1 MAATNQT
8 NTIHFSPTTSVSRR
22 HALTGKTGNAWAARL
37 AVDDGWL
44 PASTTSSSIATDSSS
59 TTTNTDSWGAARRG
73 GRRRSRSL
81 SSLLDEI
88 REILPLAAVD
98 EGGRP
103 GASRE
108 AAAARSIKFN
118 PSFELPPLQLQPL
131 LLLPQPLSLRKDGGN
146 RARPRLVDADDVNNK
161 FRLAGHTPQ
170 DNLTEK
176 LACLSRPS
184 PAPAPA
190 PASALP
196 GPVNGNGNSNKKK
209 TIDVR
214 SKPLPS
220 PPSQQPPAPPPSLPL
235 SSPLFN
241 INSNQQQQQQ
251 QQQQQH
257 ETRRRHE
264 TPQLVR
270 GEHEV
275 ARVGAETNGILA
287 EQRKSDCDVQ
297 QQAHQHLQPSAVPP
311 LTPLS
316 ATSPGMG
323 LSPMLDKLFSSERR
337 RRKSKTTPTT
347 TPESTPTTSQTT
359 ASPVSPNSSLS
370 QWSFFGK
377 EKDSVISQL
386 PAQKIMPR
394 HYIKA
399 GGGQTS
405 TGARDSVTILC
416 KNDSVDVAINRETT
430 AHDVLVE
437 LKSLG
442 HLTELPSGMI
452 IEQYNAAGLERPL
465 RQQER
470 LYDVVGSWSPESR
483 NTLALSHD
491 GQQCDLKLD
500 LEDAPKTREA
510 PPGFCLQMQ
519 HRGPKRWAKRYII
532 LYEDGRMVASKSPN
546 PKHGD
551 KDVVSICHLSDYDMY
566 NPTEATMR
574 RHLKPP
580 KRHCIAMKSQER
592 INIFSNTEKYAQY
605 LSTEDKEIARTFRSH
620 VQAWRNWHLAKSLL
634 KEPEPE
640 KPPQITPVAVEPRRT
655 VKEIGIGN
663 GHKTRISVDESPYA
677 IGAFKPLIDLDRF
690 NKSIDDFGKDWAT
703 SDGAER
709 NDPSAAA
716 AFPEN
721 SLLGAAYD
729 ERRQQM
735 ESKTAPVAGTAGG
748 RRPYPPTPATGESG
762 GSGSSFADHS
772 RTVPA
777 TDRRP
782 QSPDSVRSIPR
793 DAVPSTSTGTRGRNE
808 QVGWFASA
816 AEHSRQQ
823 RSLIEQQQQQ
833 QQLQQQLYHQHSM
846 PPQGLMQRRPSTSGG
861 SRMMGGLGR
870 SMSQRRPHQ
879 NSLGGGG
886 GGPPPLHQQQQF
898 YPAPNPQVRRPMRQ
912 QPQPLI
918 DLSPEFHEA
927 PQWSR
932 ENKGR
937 AVRPPDGR
945 PLVDLATGPALVSG
959 AVRVEQPP
967 KALIH
972 RSEQQALMMQRQQ
985 QQQQGMGGMRPGTSG
1000 LPQQP
1005 PMGLGRRGTVRSS
1018 AGAGGMRPGSGDTMR
1033 SGGGIYPPPGGE
1045 FGRQR
1050 GMSLA
1055 GQGGGGG
1062 FGDNNGLGIRMENGG
1077 GNGGGGGGYGPQPDP
1092 RVMQYVLQQQKEV
1105 MQQQKEMELQRQ
1117 QQQGNRMG
1125 RLRTTSGGS
1134 QPQ

>member
-1 MAATNQT
+1 MAATNQA
-8 NTIHFSPTTSVSRR
+8 NTIHFSPTPNVSRH
-22 HALTGKTGNAWAARL
+22 HALRGKTDNAWVARL

-44 PASTTSSSIATDSSS
+44 PASATSSSITTDSSIS
-59 TTTNTDSWGAARRG
+59 NTGSWGERSG
-73 GRRRSRSL
+73 WRRSRSL
-81 SSLLDEI
+81 SSLLDEMG
-88 REILPLAAVD
+88 EILPLVAD
-98 EGGRP
+98 EGGR
-103 GASRE
+103 GRE
-108 AAAARSIKFN
+108 DARQTTVGFN
-118 PSFELPPLQLQPL
+118 PIFELPPLQP
-131 LLLPQPLSLRKDGGN
+131 LLLPQPLSLRKDEGN
-146 RARPRLVDADDVNNK
+146 RARPKLVGTDDVNNK

-184 PAPAPA
+184 PAPAA
-190 PASALP
+190 TALP
-196 GPVNGNGNSNKKK
+196 GPVNGNGNSNKK
-209 TIDVR
+209 IEIR

-220 PPSQQPPAPPPSLPL
+220 PPSQQLPPSLPPSL
-235 SSPLFN
+235 PPLDTRN
-241 INSNQQQQQQ
+241 DDPETN
-251 QQQQQH
+251 QH
-257 ETRRRHE
+257 ETRCRHE

-275 ARVGAETNGILA
+275 ARLGAETNGTLA
-287 EQRKSDCDVQ
+287 EQRKPDCDVQ
-297 QQAHQHLQPSAVPP
+297 QQTQQHLQLSAVPP

-316 ATSPGMG
+316 ATSPMG
-323 LSPMLDKLFSSERR
+323 FSPMLDRLFSSDRR
-337 RRKSKTTPTT
+337 RRKSKTSPTNTPD
-347 TPESTPTTSQTT
+347 STPRSQTT
-359 ASPVSPNSSLS
+359 TSPISPSSSLS
-370 QWSFFGK
+370 QWSFFLR
-377 EKDSVISQL
+377 EKDVSQSAGQS

-399 GGGQTS
+399 GGQTNI
-405 TGARDSVTILC
+405 GARDSVTIVC
-416 KNDSVDVAINRETT
+416 RNDFVDVAITRETT
-430 AHDVLVE
+430 AHDILVE

-442 HLTELPSGMI
+442 QLAELSSGVI
-452 IEQYNAAGLERPL
+452 VEQYNALYLERPL
-465 RQQER
+465 RRQER
-470 LYDVVGSWSPESR
+470 LHDVVGSWSPESR

-491 GQQCDLKLD
+491 ARQRDMKLD

-510 PPGFCLQMQ
+510 PPGFCLQMYHQ
-519 HRGPKRWAKRYII
+519 SSKRKWGKRHITLSENGKMI
-532 LYEDGRMVASKSPN
+532 ASKSPN

-551 KDVVSICHLSDYDMY
+551 KDVVALCHLSDYDMY

-580 KRHCIAMKSQER
+580 KRYCYAMKSQER
-592 INIFSNTEKYAQY
+592 INTFLNTEKYVQY
-605 LSTEDKEIARTFRSH
+605 LCTEDPEIARKFRSH

-634 KEPEPE
+634 KEPEN
-640 KPPQITPVAVEPRRT
+640 PPQITTVPSEPRRI

-690 NKSIDDFGKDWAT
+690 NKSIDDFGKDWAPA
-703 SDGAER
+703 DGAEK
-709 NDPSAAA
+709 NDPSSAA

-721 SLLGAAYD
+721 SLLGAAYE
-729 ERRQQM
+729 ERKQQL
-735 ESKTAPVAGTAGG
+735 EYKPAAAAAGG
-748 RRPYPPTPATGESG
+748 RRTYPPTPATGESG
-762 GSGSSFADHS
+762 GSGGSFAEHPKPILS
-772 RTVPA
+772 

-793 DAVPSTSTGTRGRNE
+793 DAVPGTSTGTRGRNE

-823 RSLIEQQQQQ
+823 RSLIDQQQHPH
-833 QQLQQQLYHQHSM
+833 QQQLYHQQSM
-846 PPQGLMQRRPSTSGG
+846 PPQSLVQRRPSTSAG
-861 SRMMGGLGR
+861 SRLMGGLGR
-870 SMSQRRPHQ
+870 SVSQRRPHP
-879 NSLGGGG
+879 NSISGGS
-886 GGPPPLHQQQQF
+886 GPAPLHQQQQL
-898 YPAPNPQVRRPMRQ
+898 YQPPNPQLRRPMRQ

-937 AVRPPDGR
+937 AVKPQDGR

-972 RSEQQALMMQRQQ
+972 RSEQLPTLMQRQQ
-985 QQQQGMGGMRPGTSG
+985 QGMGAMRPGTSSG
-1000 LPQQP
+1000 QQQQP
-1005 PMGLGRRGTVRSS
+1005 MVGLGRRGTVRSS
-1018 AGAGGMRPGSGDTMR
+1018 AGAGGVRPGTSETVR
-1033 SGGGIYPPPGGE
+1033 SGGGVYPPAVGGVE

-1050 GMSLA
+1050 GMSLV
-1055 GQGGGGG
+1055 GPGGVGGGGG
-1062 FGDNNGLGIRMENGG
+1062 FENNGLGIRMDSGPAGNGV
-1077 GNGGGGGGYGPQPDP
+1077 GGGGGGYGQPQQPDP
-1092 RVMQYVLQQQKEV
+1092 RVMQYV
-1105 MQQQKEMELQRQ
+1105 MQQQQLKEMELQRQ